1 MLDAA
6 ECLVVCFR
14 GSGEEL
20 LLPGML
26 DELYTESERSRI
38 SAGGEQ
44 YGAGLVVP
52 VYGRPIRDAKGSG
65 PYMGFEHD
73 IDLA

>member
-1 MLDAA
+1 M
-6 ECLVVCFR
+6 VCFH

-20 LLPGML
+20 LLPDML
-26 DELYTESERSRI
+26 DELYIESERSRI

-44 YGAGLVVP
+44 YGAGLIAP
-52 VYGRPIRDAKGSG
+52 VYDRPIRDVTGSG
-65 PYMGFEHD
+65 PYEND

>member
-20 LLPGML
+20 LIPDML
-26 DELYTESERSRI
+26 EELYIESERSRI
-38 SAGGEQ
+38 HAGGEQ

-52 VYGRPIRDAKGSG
+52 VYGRPIRDATGSG
-65 PYMGFEHD
+65 PYMGCEHD

>member
-1 MLDAA
+1 
-6 ECLVVCFR
+6 
-14 GSGEEL
+14 
-20 LLPGML
+20 ML

-38 SAGGEQ
+38 SSGGEQ
-44 YGAGLVVP
+44 YGAGLLVP
-52 VYGRPIRDAKGSG
+52 VYGRPIRDVTGSG